1 MNAPAKIILLVGLL
15 AISMAC
21 AFPPWILT
29 ADAEGD
35 GGGHIRKPAGCSF
48 VFSPPAPERS
58 DVHYGVVLDLER
70 LTIEIIIIVATASA
84 GLLVI
89 SLGKYSFPTFL
100 VAAFVLGI
108 GIEVNTGGLPLNAW
122 LADALIGATILTVV
136 AGKRT

>member
-1 MNAPAKIILLVGLL
+1 M
-15 AISMAC
+15 
-21 AFPPWILT
+21 
-29 ADAEGD
+29 
-35 GGGHIRKPAGCSF
+35 
-48 VFSPPAPERS
+48 
-58 DVHYGVVLDLER
+58 HYGVVLDLER